1 MPVRLVRLLEFAGVF
16 VVWIGI
22 ALRQQKQQKRQAVFM
37 RLAAQ

>member
-16 VVWIGI
+16 VVWIG
-22 ALRQQKQQKRQAVFM
+22 LMQQKRQAVFM